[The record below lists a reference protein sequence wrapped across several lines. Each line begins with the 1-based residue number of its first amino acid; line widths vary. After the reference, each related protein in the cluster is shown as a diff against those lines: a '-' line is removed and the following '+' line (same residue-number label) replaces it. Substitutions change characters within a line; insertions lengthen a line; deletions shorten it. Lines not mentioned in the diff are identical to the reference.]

1 MIWIGRLIA
10 PYQCIKKKGM
20 VLGMKQQRSPNT
32 YTPKERNLY
41 LTGLLGQNMI
51 YNIIGTGLVFYFQS
65 VLFIPAMATG
75 VIFAIARVWDA
86 INDPMMGTIV
96 DRTNTKWGKCRPYL
110 IFVPAAVCV
119 ITILCFCNGIYGS
132 QNSSTV
138 NGLIIAWAGVS
149 YILWGMTF
157 TVGDIPLWGITARM
171 TDDENDRASLLSLA
185 RIAGGVGGIVLAI
198 IVPLSQ
204 AVGNSLTKS
213 QGLSTQKGQ
222 QFGFIIVAVILS
234 VIGCGLF
241 QLSSFAK
248 ERVKS
253 SDEHY
258 TIKENF
264 QLMWRN
270 RPFRQIMISSILRA
284 PIMLLM
290 MVAMTLLSY
299 YYGDYN
305 QKSYVV
311 YMIVL
316 GGGIFGGQFIAMA
329 FAPML
334 VKKFEKKKVY
344 NISSIASGIA
354 FALIFVIYKLA
365 PNKLDQPLWLAICCV
380 VFTIAAAGMGI
391 VNVYQSVMIADT
403 IDYEEYEHG
412 IRPDGV
418 FFAGQSFCTKLNS
431 GIAALIQGIVYSVVG
446 FSGEGV
452 EKVNALLEAG
462 ASFKADP
469 AFEPYRMAMFFLCSI
484 PPAIG
489 MLLSVLPMLH
499 YDLPDKKHA
508 TVLEEL
514 RIRRQEKAD
523 KEAK

>member
-1 MIWIGRLIA
+1 
-10 PYQCIKKKGM
+10 
-20 VLGMKQQRSPNT
+20 MKQPRSLTT

-51 YNIIGTGLVFYFQS
+51 FNIIGTGLVFYFHS
-65 VLFIPAMATG
+65 VLAIPAMATAI
-75 VIFAIARVWDA
+75 IFAVARVWDA

-110 IFVPAAVCV
+110 MFIPAVVCI

-132 QNSSTV
+132 QNSTMV

-149 YILWGMTF
+149 YVLWGMAY

-185 RIAGGVGGIVLAI
+185 RIAGGVGGIVLAV
-198 IVPLSQ
+198 IVPMSQ
-204 AVGNSLTKS
+204 SIGNSLTKS
-213 QGLSTQKGQ
+213 MQLSSQKGQ
-222 QFGFIIVAVILS
+222 QYGFIIVAVILS

-248 ERVKS
+248 ERVQS
-253 SDEHY
+253 SNERY
-258 TIKENF
+258 TLKENF
-264 QLMWRN
+264 KLMWQN

-290 MVAMTLLSY
+290 MVAMSLLSY

-316 GGGIFGGQFIAMA
+316 GGGIFGGQFISMA

-334 VKKFEKKKVY
+334 IKKFEKKKVY
-344 NISSIASGIA
+344 NISSLVSGIA
-354 FALIFVIYKLA
+354 FGLVFVIYLA
-365 PNKLDQPLWLAICCV
+365 APGKLDQPMWLAVCFV
-380 VFTIAAAGMGI
+380 VFSIAAAGMGI
-391 VNVYQSVMIADT
+391 GNVYQSVMISDT
-403 IDYEEYEHG
+403 IDYEEYLHG

-431 GIAALIQGIVYSVVG
+431 GIAALIQGIVYSAVG

-452 EKVNALLEAG
+452 TVVNNMLEAG
-462 ASFKADP
+462 ASFKAD
-469 AFEPYRMAMFFLCSI
+469 AFFEPYRTAMFFLCSI

-489 MLLSVLPMLH
+489 VLASILPMLH
-499 YDLPDKKHA
+499 YSLPDQEHA
-508 TVLEEL
+508 NVLEAL
-514 RIRRQEKAD
+514 RARRQEKAQ
-523 KEAK
+523 KEAMQ

>member
-1 MIWIGRLIA
+1 
-10 PYQCIKKKGM
+10 M

-51 YNIIGTGLVFYFQS
+51 YNIIGTGLVFYFQN
-65 VLFIPAMATG
+65 VLFIPAGIIGA
-75 VIFAIARVWDA
+75 IFAVARVWDA

-110 IFVPAAVCV
+110 IFVPPVVCV
-119 ITILCFCNGIYGS
+119 ITILCFCNTFYS
-132 QNSSTV
+132 AQNSSLM

-149 YILWGMTF
+149 YILWGMSY

-185 RIAGGVGGIVLAI
+185 RIAGGLGGIVLAI
-198 IVPLSQ
+198 VVPLSQ
-204 AVGNSLTKS
+204 SVGEGLTKS
-213 QGLSTQKGQ
+213 MQVSTNEGQ
-222 QFGFIIVAVILS
+222 RYGFILVAIVLTL
-234 VIGCGLF
+234 IGSGLF
-241 QLSSFAK
+241 QLSGFAK
-248 ERVKS
+248 ERVQS
-253 SDEHY
+253 SEEHY

-264 QLMWRN
+264 KLMWQN
-270 RPFRQIMISSILRA
+270 KPFRQIMISSILRA

-299 YYGDYN
+299 YFGDYYN
-305 QKSYVV
+305 NYVV

-334 VKKFEKKKVY
+334 VKKYEKKKVY
-344 NISSIASGIA
+344 NISSIVSGIA
-354 FALIFVIYKLA
+354 FALIFVIYLMAPSKLH
-365 PNKLDQPLWLAICCV
+365 QPVWLAICCV

-391 VNVYQSVMIADT
+391 VNVYQSVMISDT

-431 GIAALIQGIVYSVVG
+431 GIAALIQGIVYSIVG
-446 FSGEGV
+446 FSGTGV
-452 EKVNALLEAG
+452 EKVNAMLEAG

-489 MLLSVLPMLH
+489 MLASVLPMLH
-499 YDLPDKKHA
+499 YDLPDKKHT
-508 TVLEEL
+508 TVLEAL
-514 RIRRQEKAD
+514 RARRQEKAGQQ
-523 KEAK
+523 AK

>member
-1 MIWIGRLIA
+1 
-10 PYQCIKKKGM
+10 M
-20 VLGMKQQRSPNT
+20 VLGMKQQRSLNT

-41 LTGLLGQNMI
+41 LAGMLGQNMI

-110 IFVPAAVCV
+110 IFIPAVVCV

-132 QNSSTV
+132 QNSSLV

-149 YILWGMTF
+149 YILWGMIY

-185 RIAGGVGGIVLAI
+185 RIAAGVGGIVLAI
-198 IVPLSQ
+198 IVPMSQ
-204 AVGNSLTKS
+204 AVGNSLTAS
-213 QGLSTQKGQ
+213 RGLTTQKGQ
-222 QFGFIIVAVILS
+222 QYGFIIIAVILS
-234 VIGCGLF
+234 VVGCGLF
-241 QLSSFAK
+241 QLAGLAK

-253 SDEHY
+253 SDAHY

-264 QLMWRN
+264 QIMWRN
-270 RPFRQIMISSILRA
+270 KPFRQILISSILRA
-284 PIMLLM
+284 PIMLML

-305 QKSYVV
+305 QKNYIV
-311 YMIVL
+311 YMIIL

-329 FAPML
+329 FAPLL
-334 VKKFEKKKVY
+334 VKKYEKKKVY
-344 NISSIASGIA
+344 NWSCIASGIA
-354 FALIFVIYKLA
+354 FALIFVVYLMA
-365 PNKLDQPLWLAICCV
+365 PNKLDQPRWLAICCV
-380 VFTIAAAGMGI
+380 VFTVAGAGMGI

-403 IDYEEYEHG
+403 IDYEEYMNG

-431 GIAALIQGIVYSVVG
+431 GIASLLQGIVYSIVG
-446 FSGEGV
+446 FSGDGV
-452 EKVNALLEAG
+452 AKVNAMLEAG

-469 AFEPYRMAMFFLCSI
+469 FFEPYRFAMFFLCSI

-489 MLLSVLPMLH
+489 MFLAVLPTIH
-499 YDLPDKKHA
+499 YALPDKKHME
-508 TVLEEL
+508 VLEVL
-514 RIRRQEKAD
+514 RSRRQEKTM
-523 KEAK
+523 KEAQQ

>member
-1 MIWIGRLIA
+1 
-10 PYQCIKKKGM
+10 M
-20 VLGMKQQRSPNT
+20 VLRMKQQRSPNT

-41 LTGLLGQNMI
+41 LAGLLGQNMI

-65 VLFIPAMATG
+65 VLLIPAGIIGT
-75 VIFAIARVWDA
+75 IFAAARVWDA
-86 INDPMMGTIV
+86 VNDPMMGTIV

-110 IFVPAAVCV
+110 MFIPAVVCI
-119 ITILCFCNGIYGS
+119 ITILCFCNTFYGP
-132 QNSSTV
+132 QNSSLA

-149 YILWGMTF
+149 YILWGMAY

-198 IVPLSQ
+198 VIPLSQ
-204 AVGNSLTKS
+204 GIGNGLTES
-213 QGLSTQKGQ
+213 MQISSAEGQ
-222 QFGFIIVAVILS
+222 RYGFIIVAVVLS
-234 VIGCGLF
+234 LIGSGLF

-248 ERVKS
+248 ERVQS
-253 SDEHY
+253 SEEHY

-264 QLMWRN
+264 KLMWQN
-270 RPFRQIMISSILRA
+270 KPFRQIMISSILRA

-290 MVAMTLLSY
+290 MVAMSLLSY

-305 QKSYVV
+305 QKNYVV

-316 GGGIFGGQFIAMA
+316 GGGIFGGQFIAMG
-329 FAPML
+329 FAPLL
-334 VKKFEKKKVY
+334 VKKFEKKTVY
-344 NISSIASGIA
+344 NISSLASGIA
-354 FALIFVIYKLA
+354 FALIFIIYRAA
-365 PNKLDQPLWLAICCV
+365 PNKLDQPVWLAICCV

-391 VNVYQSVMIADT
+391 VNVYQSVMISDT
-403 IDYEEYEHG
+403 IDYEEYLHG

-452 EKVNALLEAG
+452 AKVNALLEAG
-462 ASFKADP
+462 ASFKAD
-469 AFEPYRMAMFFLCSI
+469 AFFEPYRTAMFFLCAI

-489 MLLSVLPMLH
+489 MLASILPMLH
-499 YDLPDKKHA
+499 YSLPDKEHA
-508 TVLEEL
+508 RVLDAL
-514 RIRRQEKAD
+514 RVRRQEKSAQ
-523 KEAK
+523 EAQE

>member
-1 MIWIGRLIA
+1 
-10 PYQCIKKKGM
+10 M

-149 YILWGMTF
+149 YILWGMTY

-418 FFAGQSFCTKLNS
+418 FFCRAILLHKAQLRHCGADPGHRVFRRWLFRRRC
-431 GIAALIQGIVYSVVG
+431 
-446 FSGEGV
+446 GEGKRAV
-452 EKVNALLEAG
+452 G
-462 ASFKADP
+462 SWGRASRQTRPLNPIAWRCSSCAPFRPPSACCSP
-469 AFEPYRMAMFFLCSI
+469 CCRCSI
-484 PPAIG
+484 
-489 MLLSVLPMLH
+489 M
-499 YDLPDKKHA
+499 
-508 TVLEEL
+508 TC
-514 RIRRQEKAD
+514 RIKNMQRCSKSCVSAARRRRTRKQSEK
-523 KEAK
+523 

>member
-149 YILWGMTF
+149 YILWGMTY

-305 QKSYVV
+305 QKSDCARRRH
-311 YMIVL
+311 L
-316 GGGIFGGQFIAMA
+316 RR
-329 FAPML
+329 
-334 VKKFEKKKVY
+334 
-344 NISSIASGIA
+344 SIYS
-354 FALIFVIYKLA
+354 
-365 PNKLDQPLWLAICCV
+365 
-380 VFTIAAAGMGI
+380 
-391 VNVYQSVMIADT
+391 
-403 IDYEEYEHG
+403 HG
-412 IRPDGV
+412 IC
-418 FFAGQSFCTKLNS
+418 ANAC
-431 GIAALIQGIVYSVVG
+431 
-446 FSGEGV
+446 
-452 EKVNALLEAG
+452 EKV
-462 ASFKADP
+462 
-469 AFEPYRMAMFFLCSI
+469 
-484 PPAIG
+484 
-489 MLLSVLPMLH
+489 
-499 YDLPDKKHA
+499 
-508 TVLEEL
+508 
-514 RIRRQEKAD
+514 
-523 KEAK
+523 

>member
-1 MIWIGRLIA
+1 
-10 PYQCIKKKGM
+10 
-20 VLGMKQQRSPNT
+20 MKQQRSPNT

-149 YILWGMTF
+149 YILWGMTY

-198 IVPLSQ
+198 IVTLSQ

-222 QFGFIIVAVILS
+222 QFGCIIVAVILS

-391 VNVYQSVMIADT
+391 VNVYQSGMIADT
-403 IDYEEYEHG
+403 IDYEE
-412 IRPDGV
+412 
-418 FFAGQSFCTKLNS
+418 
-431 GIAALIQGIVYSVVG
+431 
-446 FSGEGV
+446 
-452 EKVNALLEAG
+452 
-462 ASFKADP
+462 
-469 AFEPYRMAMFFLCSI
+469 
-484 PPAIG
+484 
-489 MLLSVLPMLH
+489 
-499 YDLPDKKHA
+499 
-508 TVLEEL
+508 
-514 RIRRQEKAD
+514 
-523 KEAK
+523 